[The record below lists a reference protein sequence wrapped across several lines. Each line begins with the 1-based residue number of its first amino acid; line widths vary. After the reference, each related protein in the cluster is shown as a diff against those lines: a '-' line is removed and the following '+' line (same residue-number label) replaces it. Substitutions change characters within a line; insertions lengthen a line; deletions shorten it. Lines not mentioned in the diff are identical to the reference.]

1 MFLIFSTFFTL
12 SFFLDEIQNDITHSK
27 DKKCFLDISNFNK
40 LHIYTKSIHCGELSI
55 LLFILYTITREKFID
70 YFHFKRG

>member
-27 DKKCFLDISNFNK
+27 DEKCFLDISNFNK
-40 LHIYTKSIHCGELSI
+40 LHI
-55 LLFILYTITREKFID
+55 
-70 YFHFKRG
+70 